1 MTPEYA
7 AERLLELGPLT
18 PEAFRQITGWT
29 RERCDSTVA
38 ALVAAGV
45 VVVNVHGLGA
55 PTGGGRVIWLARQ
68 LPATQQI
75 RPAAH
80 APARLRLVA

>member
-18 PEAFRQITGWT
+18 PEAFRDVTGWPPGKA
-29 RERCDSTVA
+29 ERVIA
-38 ALVAAGV
+38 ALQAAGV
-45 VVVNVHGLGA
+45 VAWRIGGPGA
-55 PTGGGRVIWLARQ
+55 PTGSTRMLWLARH
-68 LPATQQI
+68 LPQEA
-75 RPAAH
+75 RPPAAR